1 MIKIKK
7 RLSNK
12 EKAFCY
18 YLVETGNPTEAF
30 SISGMQTGKENIQEL
45 VTDENIR
52 EEIKKIY
59 EIKKQNLAI
68 KSEIGYERLAFGE
81 ISDPIKLMFVKNY
94 DENQIK
100 NMNLFNI
107 SEIKRLKDGTIEIK
121 FFDRMK
127 ALEKLYQI
135 QINRSENEVLPFYSA
150 LENGIK
156 NLTFKSQNQNQNQ
169 SNYES

>member
-7 RLSNK
+7 QLSSK
-12 EKAFCY
+12 EKTFCY
-18 YLVETGNPTEAF
+18 YLVETGNPIEAF
-30 SISGMQTGKENIQEL
+30 SIADMKLGKENIQEL
-45 VTDENIR
+45 MTDKNIR

-68 KSEIGYERLAFGE
+68 KAEIGYERLAFGE
-81 ISDPIKLMFVKNY
+81 ISDPVKLMFIKDY

-127 ALEKLYQI
+127 ALEKLHQI
-135 QINRSENEVLPFYSA
+135 EINRSENEVLPFYSA

-156 NLTFKSQNQNQNQ
+156 NQNQL
-169 SNYES
+169 NYENHEN

>member
-1 MIKIKK
+1 M
-7 RLSNK
+7 
-12 EKAFCY
+12 
-18 YLVETGNPTEAF
+18 ETGNPTEAF
-30 SISGMQTGKENIQEL
+30 SIADMQNGKENIREL
-45 VTDENIR
+45 ILSENIR

-59 EIKKQNLAI
+59 EVKKQNLAI
-68 KSEIGYERLAFGE
+68 KAEIGYERLAFGE
-81 ISDPIKLMFVKNY
+81 ISDPVKLMFIKDY

-100 NMNLFNI
+100 SMNLFNI

-127 ALEKLYQI
+127 ALEKLHQI
-135 QINRSENEVLPFYSA
+135 EINRSENEVLPFYSA

-156 NLTFKSQNQNQNQ
+156 NLTFKNQNQNQNQ

>member
-1 MIKIKK
+1 M
-7 RLSNK
+7 
-12 EKAFCY
+12 
-18 YLVETGNPTEAF
+18 ETGNPNEAF
-30 SISGMQTGKENIQEL
+30 SIADMQNDKENIREL
-45 VTDENIR
+45 ILSENIR

-59 EIKKQNLAI
+59 EVKKQNLAI
-68 KSEIGYERLAFGE
+68 KAEIGYERLAFGE

-127 ALEKLYQI
+127 ALEKLHQI
-135 QINRSENEVLPFYSA
+135 EINRSENEVLPFYSA

-156 NLTFKSQNQNQNQ
+156 NQNQ
-169 SNYES
+169 SNYENHEN